1 MQKRTVVALAFGA
14 GLIGLS
20 GAMAASAKPE
30 GFNGTWSVQL
40 VTDEGSCDRS
50 YSYAVAVENGR
61 VRPAGDAS
69 TSVSGQV
76 GANGAVNLDIRR
88 GLARADASGR
98 LQATSGSGTW
108 RVSMV
113 GCSGRWTAQRR
124 SVTADRA
131 Q

>member
-1 MQKRTVVALAFGA
+1 MQKRTVVALALG
-14 GLIGLS
+14 IGVIGVH
-20 GAMAASAKPE
+20 GAMAAGGKPG

-69 TSVSGQV
+69 TTVSGQV

-88 GLARADASGR
+88 GIARADASGR
-98 LQATSGSGTW
+98 LQANAGSGTW

-124 SVTADRA
+124 SVAAERA

>member
-1 MQKRTVVALAFGA
+1 MQKRIVVVLAFGA
-14 GLIGLS
+14 GLIAAS
-20 GAMAASAKPE
+20 GAPAASAKPD
-30 GFNGTWSVQL
+30 GFNGVWSVHL
-40 VTDEGSCDRS
+40 VTEAGSCEPS

-61 VRPAGDAS
+61 LRPTGDAS
-69 TSVSGQV
+69 TTISGQV

-98 LQATSGSGTW
+98 LQANAGSGTW
-108 RVSMV
+108 RVAVV

-124 SVTADRA
+124 ATTADRS

>member
-1 MQKRTVVALAFGA
+1 MQKRTVVALAFAA
-14 GLIGLS
+14 GLIGS
-20 GAMAASAKPE
+20 NGAIAASAKPD

-69 TSVSGQV
+69 TTVSGQV
-76 GANGAVNLDIRR
+76 GANGAVSLDIRR
-88 GLARADASGR
+88 GIARADASGR
-98 LQATSGSGTW
+98 LQANAGSGTW

-131 Q
+131 L

>member
-1 MQKRTVVALAFGA
+1 MPR
-14 GLIGLS
+14 
-20 GAMAASAKPE
+20 ASPAE
-30 GFNGTWSVQL
+30 CEAIHVRRG
-40 VTDEGSCDRS
+40 CDRS
-50 YSYAVAVENGR
+50 DSYAVFVENGR

-124 SVTADRA
+124 VTTVDKR